1 MVFFSAA
8 ILLSGCEKGTENINE
23 SESGLG
29 MEQISFTVVNP
40 ISADVITKVDDV
52 TTSTVEANGFRAAA
66 TKVVGS
72 AVTDVWHN
80 VLFSKSGTQYVGGKY
95 WPIVNPGYS
104 FYATNS
110 DVTMTMGS
118 SGAVLS
124 GITADKDV
132 ICAYLPSASV
142 TYKVSNALSFEHIFA
157 RVTSVTVAAVTGY
170 TISDVTISLVPKT
183 TGTYTIAAGA
193 EHSDGTGWSSTSGSA
208 TVNVYR
214 NAGSP
219 GIGDQSNN
227 VYLIPGSYNLTAS
240 WTATR
245 GEYVQSFSK
254 TVSVNIVGGK
264 RNTISTTLG
273 GNATELVFTVNVAEW
288 GDNALNPSFPAS

>member
-1 MVFFSAA
+1 MVFFSVA

-23 SESGLG
+23 SESGFG

-157 RVTSVTVAAVTGY
+157 RVTSVTVASVTGY

-193 EHSDGTGWSSTSGSA
+193 GHSDGTGWSSASGS
-208 TVNVYR
+208 TPVNVYR
-214 NAGSP
+214 NAGNP
-219 GIGDQSNN
+219 GIGNQSNN
-227 VYLIPGSYNLTAS
+227 VYLIPGSYNLTAT

-245 GEYVQSFSK
+245 GDYVQNYSK
-254 TVSVNIVGGK
+254 TVSVDIVGGK
-264 RNTISTTLG
+264 RNTISTSLG
-273 GNATELVFTVNVAEW
+273 GNATELVFTIEVADW
-288 GDNALNPSFPAS
+288 DDNALEPTFPVS